1 MSEANTRPAAKQLG
15 PNGPTVPPLGLG
27 SWHTWDRME
36 FEHAV
41 TIIRRAVDAGMN
53 LFDVAYYNSG
63 PHLDNSP
70 TDLIFAKAVR
80 EAGLHRK
87 DYVLCGKLWLW
98 DYPEKDFRSQLDV
111 SLDRLGVD
119 QLDTAVIGD
128 YTSIDIPT
136 VVTDV
141 AEQIRSGRLGSW
153 GTNNWPYSDFVR
165 AYEFAQREGMPLPT
179 FVQLKYGI
187 ARRSMAESD
196 QYGKLFADGTIAL
209 QASDTFE
216 GGILAGK
223 QQPDR
228 QIGADPGSVRDLIR
242 GIADEVSRIAGEFNA
257 TSTQLGIAFCLANPA
272 VANVLFGVSK
282 LSQLED
288 NLGAVELAARYGQQV
303 RAAVDQLWVDREA
316 VNAEGTVA
324 VG

>member
-1 MSEANTRPAAKQLG
+1 M
-15 PNGPTVPPLGLG
+15 VPPLGLG

-41 TIIRRAVDAGMN
+41 TIIRRAADAGMN
-53 LFDVAYYNSG
+53 FFDVAYYNSG

-80 EAGLHRK
+80 EAGLNRD

-98 DYPEKDFRSQLDV
+98 DYPEQDFTNQLDV
-111 SLDRLGVD
+111 SLERLGIEK
-119 QLDTAVIGD
+119 LETAIIGD
-128 YTSIDIPT
+128 YMSIDIPQ

-141 AEQIRSGRLGSW
+141 AEQIRGGRLGSW
-153 GTNNWPYSDFVR
+153 GTNNWPYSDFMR
-165 AYEFAQREGMPLPT
+165 AYEFAEREGMPLPT

-187 ARRSMAESD
+187 ARRSMAESRE
-196 QYGKLFADGTIAL
+196 YGKLFDDGTIAL
-209 QASDTFE
+209 QASDAFE

-223 QQPDR
+223 TQTQR
-228 QIGADPGSVRDLIR
+228 QIGADPGSVRDRIR
-242 GIADEVSRIAGEFNA
+242 AAADEVARIAGDFHA
-257 TSTQLGIAFCLANPA
+257 TPTQLGIAFCLSNPA

-288 NLGAVELAARYGQQV
+288 NLGAVELADRYGEEIRQ
-303 RAAVDQLWVDREA
+303 AVADLWIDRDS
-316 VNAEGTVA
+316 VNAEGTVPTA
-324 VG
+324 